1 MEDDLS
7 RKIMQNVQLATCLE
21 PLAEKIYATTRTK
34 DSTPKT
40 KLEHFISS
48 GINFGW
54 SFYDLSERIKDKGYK
69 QPEYIFD
76 ISLRAQNEALRF
88 RSGGKVVFGHCI
100 FFPLIITSQLV
111 NKTYEPEEILYGVKD
126 VLKKTSKEDVNFFRE
141 VLKKN
146 FSLPEGRGRVLQFG
160 EIFVIDESYSSSPR
174 SVSKA
179 ARVLSTFEQYSEQ
192 LVFIVGDM
200 ANAGINVEQQHLNM
214 GYFLSALPISHIITV
229 GEYAKFIAKGASLI
243 KASGKTIH
251 SVNTTDEVL
260 HILKEQLP
268 DKAVVGIKGV
278 GSVAAHR
285 ISRYLAE
292 ANPA

>member
-1 MEDDLS
+1 
-7 RKIMQNVQLATCLE
+7 MQNVQLATCLE

-146 FSLPEGRGRVLQFG
+146 FSLSSKKQEVPSFEKYQNMFELTLDNMNNPKKTGLYHTFHEQLTGFPITLD
-160 EIFVIDESYSSSPR
+160 IFNYLSKSEEKILKSSSKIWEKYINLEGTPPTNTF
-174 SVSKA
+174 VG
-179 ARVLSTFEQYSEQ
+179 VLADLFVVAYYLLFT
-192 LVFIVGDM
+192 
-200 ANAGINVEQQHLNM
+200 
-214 GYFLSALPISHIITV
+214 
-229 GEYAKFIAKGASLI
+229 KFP
-243 KASGKTIH
+243 
-251 SVNTTDEVL
+251 E
-260 HILKEQLP
+260 KEFF
-268 DKAVVGIKGV
+268 
-278 GSVAAHR
+278 
-285 ISRYLAE
+285 
-292 ANPA
+292 